1 MRNLG
6 KLLKND
12 HIIGLT
18 NVIFENDRVCGAC
31 QARKQHGALHHP
43 KNAVTTKRPL
53 ELLHM
58 VLFGPVAYL
67 SIGGN
72 KYGLVIVHD
81 FSCFTCV
88 FFFLGDKG
96 ETQ

>member
-1 MRNLG
+1 LSSWRMYEMHLA
-6 KLLKND
+6 LFLKAGCD
-12 HIIGLT
+12 T
-18 NVIFENDRVCGAC
+18 C

-43 KNAVTTKRPL
+43 KNVVTTKRPL

-58 VLFGPVAYL
+58 VLLRLVAYL

-72 KYGLVIVHD
+72 KYGLVIVDD

-88 FFFLGDKG
+88 FSFWVTKVKPKRF
-96 ETQ
+96 

>member
-1 MRNLG
+1 MLYLRTTGFVELAKQENNMELSTIQRMRS
-6 KLLKND
+6 
-12 HIIGLT
+12 
-18 NVIFENDRVCGAC
+18 
-31 QARKQHGALHHP
+31 P
-43 KNAVTTKRPL
+43 PKRPL

>member
-1 MRNLG
+1 
-6 KLLKND
+6 
-12 HIIGLT
+12 
-18 NVIFENDRVCGAC
+18 
-31 QARKQHGALHHP
+31 
-43 KNAVTTKRPL
+43 
-53 ELLHM
+53 
-58 VLFGPVAYL
+58 VAYL